1 MRRLVLSLFI
11 SSLFITPAGA
21 QRLWSLRQCTEHAVA
36 HNIGIRQKAN
46 AERQA
51 DIQLS
56 TALNSRLPNANFQAG
71 ETFSFGRAQTID
83 GTYSN
88 RNTNN
93 ASFSLGTSIPL
104 FTGFNIPNQ
113 IKLNQLNLD
122 AAVQDLEKARND
134 IRMQVAKAYV
144 QILYD
149 SEIADVAHRQVSIDS
164 MQVVRLQ
171 ALVNNGKASQAELSQ
186 QQATLAKSRLT
197 TTQAENTRR
206 LSLLALSQLL
216 ELPSP
221 EGFDIVRPQVEH
233 LNSEVSLV
241 SPEIIYQEALAV
253 KPEIQAEQL
262 RLQGAE
268 HSIKIAQSANY
279 PMLNLN
285 AGLQTNY
292 FKTNGV
298 AADAFFSQ
306 LKNNFAQY
314 VGISLNY
321 TIFNRLATRNSIRKA
336 RIERENQ
343 QLLLDNTK
351 KALYKEIQQAY
362 YNAVAAQSKHESS
375 IQAAKSSKDAFE
387 LMRAKYEN
395 GKANMVEF
403 DDAKNKYL
411 NSESDLVQARYEYL
425 YQTALLEFYRGR
437 ELSF

>member
-11 SSLFITPAGA
+11 SSLFISPAGA

>member
-298 AADAFFSQ
+298 AADAFFLQ

-375 IQAAKSSKDAFE
+375 IQAAKSGKDAFE